1 VTFFETDGEAGLDSG
16 SGVDGDFGLLSPVSA
31 SPLVAALTGDRA
43 VLAAILQVEAAWAAV
58 LDDAGLAPAGSAAV
72 VAAAADVRRYD
83 VAGIAVRA
91 RGGGNPVIPLLADL
105 REQVKAQDVTGLGAA
120 QAVHTSLTSQDVLD
134 SALMVL
140 AAGAV
145 RELLAELKA
154 ATSALAGLADA
165 HAQTLCVGRSL
176 TQHSLPYSFG
186 LRAAQWF
193 SGLAAAGRR
202 LEALELPVQT
212 GGAAGTLA
220 AGTVLT
226 AGTGLASGIGQTAGT
241 GPAAGPPSPFDL
253 ADRLAARLG
262 LATVA
267 APWHTNRLAVT
278 SLGDA
283 LAAVADA
290 AGKLAADVLFL
301 SRPEVA
307 EIAEPRVPGRGVS
320 SAMPQKQN
328 PVLSVLIRSAALQ
341 CPALA
346 AQLHLAAANANDE
359 RPDGAWHSEWA
370 ALRQLLRLAL
380 GATGQL
386 RELTQG
392 LQVFPAAMRRNLDLA
407 GPLLLSE
414 AVNAAVA
421 PLLDLGSAG
430 AGSGETGRQRLQAV
444 VDETLQTPA
453 PEQAAT
459 FRKLLRAA
467 VPEELLTDHRLEE
480 LLDPANYLGQAVEI
494 SRRILAAYPDYAA
507 GPAPVD
513 YGRAPA
519 HPQNGAS
526 RG

>member
-1 VTFFETDGEAGLDSG
+1 MTSFETGGDAGLHG
-16 SGVDGDFGLLSPVSA
+16 EFGLNGDFGLLSPVSA

-43 VLAAILQVEAAWAAV
+43 VLAAILKVEAAWAAV
-58 LDDAGLAPAGSAAV
+58 LDEAGLVPAGSAAV
-72 VAAAADVRRYD
+72 VAAAADVQRYD
-83 VAGIAVRA
+83 VAAIAVRA
-91 RGGGNPVIPLLADL
+91 QGGGNPVIPLLADL
-105 REQVKAQDVTGLGAA
+105 REQVRNLDAAGLGAV

-145 RELLAELKA
+145 RELLTELKA
-154 ATSALAGLADA
+154 ATSALAGLAEA
-165 HAQTLCVGRSL
+165 HAATLCVARSL

-193 SGLAAAGRR
+193 NGLAAAASR
-202 LEALELPVQT
+202 LETLELPVQT

-226 AGTGLASGIGQTAGT
+226 DGAVL
-241 GPAAGPPSPFDL
+241 SPLDL
-253 ADRLAARLG
+253 ADRLATRLG
-262 LATVA
+262 LATVP

-278 SLGDA
+278 ALGDA
-283 LAAVADA
+283 LAAVTDA
-290 AGKLAADVLFL
+290 AGKMAVDVLFL

-307 EIAEPRVPGRGVS
+307 ELAEPRAAGRGVS

-341 CPALA
+341 SPALA
-346 AQLHLAAANANDE
+346 AQLHLAAANFNDE

-380 GATGQL
+380 GAAAQL
-386 RELTQG
+386 RELAEG
-392 LQVFPAAMRRNLDLA
+392 LEVLPVAMRRNLDLA

-421 PLLDLGSAG
+421 PLLDGRRAG
-430 AGSGETGRQRLQAV
+430 TGSGRTGKQRLQAV
-444 VDETLQTPA
+444 VDTTLQAPA
-453 PEQAAT
+453 AEQAAT
-459 FRKLLRAA
+459 YRALLRAA
-467 VPEELLTDHRLEE
+467 VPGDLLTDARLEE
-480 LLDPANYLGQAVEI
+480 LLNPANYLGQAVEI
-494 SRRILAAYPDYAA
+494 SRRILAAYPEYAA
-507 GPAPVD
+507 GPASPEYD
-513 YGRAPA
+513 RATVP
-519 HPQNGAS
+519 HLQNGAS